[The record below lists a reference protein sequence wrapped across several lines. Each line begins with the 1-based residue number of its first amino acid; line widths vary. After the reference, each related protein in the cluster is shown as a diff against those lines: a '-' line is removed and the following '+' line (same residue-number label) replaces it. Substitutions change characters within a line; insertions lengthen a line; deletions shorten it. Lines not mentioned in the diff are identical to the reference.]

1 MDFRQQ
7 WKRKISRQKQLQKD
21 EGEKTLEEKETK
33 NKFWKGVLVG
43 ALVTAFAGFAVVGFA
58 TGIWIIGRRTSESQS
73 IQATGTD
80 ANKLD
85 MKKIE
90 PKLQYMEA
98 LIDKYFLFDE
108 NMTEEEQKKNGT
120 AEDWIYRGYMYS
132 LNDPYSVYYDKD
144 EYTSLNEENSG
155 TYCGIGVQV
164 SQNVY
169 TGIIT
174 AVKVFKDS
182 PAQEAGMLP
191 GDILYKVEDIEA
203 TGEDLSLLVSDHI
216 RGEEGTKVHLTV
228 YRQSTD
234 EYVEMDVERRMVE
247 NPTVEYEMLENKAGY
262 ISLSSFEEVSSEQF
276 KKAVDDL
283 TAQGMEKLIVD
294 LRNNGGGVVQAAK
307 EIADYL
313 LPDGKTIV
321 SFKGKGIDDSTY
333 SSDDGHEVDVPIILL
348 VNGESASASEVLT
361 GALKDNN
368 WATIV
373 GEKTFGKGIAQG
385 VFNLPDGSG
394 LKLTTAYY
402 YTPSGECI
410 HKLGIEPDVTVA
422 LAEDLKSK
430 IEIPKSE
437 DNQLQTALEVFDEG
451 VDVVKAKISEE
462 TGETEA
468 ANDDFE
474 AKVKENL
481 EIEKETG
488 VEK

>member
-1 MDFRQQ
+1 MN
-7 WKRKISRQKQLQKD
+7 KI
-21 EGEKTLEEKETK
+21 T
-33 NKFWKGVLVG
+33 
-43 ALVTAFAGFAVVGFA
+43 
-58 TGIWIIGRRTSESQS
+58 
-73 IQATGTD
+73 
-80 ANKLD
+80 
-85 MKKIE
+85 

-108 NMTEEEQKKNGT
+108 NMTEEEQAKNGT
-120 AEDWIYRGYMYS
+120 AEDWIYRGYMSS

-144 EYTSLNEENSG
+144 EYTSLNEETSG

-174 AVKVFKDS
+174 AVNVFKNS

-247 NPTVEYEMLENKAGY
+247 NPTVEYELLDNHAGY

-276 KKAVDDL
+276 KSAVDDL
-283 TAQGMEKLIVD
+283 ASKGMDKLIID

-307 EIADYL
+307 DIADYL

-321 SFKGKGIDDSTY
+321 SFKGKGIDDSVYT
-333 SSDDGHEVDVPIILL
+333 SDDGHEVDVPIILL

-361 GALKDNN
+361 GTLKDNA

-373 GEKTFGKGIAQG
+373 GEKTSEKESLRHLQPAGR
-385 VFNLPDGSG
+385 SG

-402 YTPSGECI
+402 YTPSGERI

-422 LAEDLKSK
+422 LDEDLKSK

-451 VDVVKAKISEE
+451 VDAVKAKISEE

-481 EIEKETG
+481 EIEKEAG
-488 VEK
+488 AAQ